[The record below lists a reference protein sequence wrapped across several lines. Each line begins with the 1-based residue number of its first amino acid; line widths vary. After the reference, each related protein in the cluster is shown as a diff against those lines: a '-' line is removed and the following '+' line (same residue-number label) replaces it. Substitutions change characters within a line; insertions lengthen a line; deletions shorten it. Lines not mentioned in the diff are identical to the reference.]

1 MRVAAWRDTD
11 QVMTF
16 IARVAAD
23 IKGCIHDEH
32 ELRSFAAR
40 SFREGKPRL
49 TMAELRPFELSRVCF
64 EKQVGL
70 ESVQVGQLRGGLR

>member
-1 MRVAAWRDTD
+1 MS
-11 QVMTF
+11 F

-40 SFREGKPRL
+40 SFRDGKPRL
-49 TMAELRPFELSRVCF
+49 TMAELRPSSESRGSF
-64 EKQVGL
+64 KPF
-70 ESVQVGQLRGGLR
+70 